1 MMRYGLEHYN
11 ALESMYHYTVE
22 PETSAIIDDVNSKIV
37 PIVLEKQSPT
47 DNKHDKHHKKS
58 ITSSLPAPRK
68 PRQSSRPEDGSWERV
83 REFKTTKIEMAL
95 SGPEKVIQDIRTCL
109 NKMTTKNYDAQKD
122 QILSLLKEH
131 YNDVNSDVSQTIF
144 DIASTNRFYVALY
157 AKLYKELIANFPHFN
172 ELVNTFL
179 GTFVGGVREI
189 VYVDADEDY
198 EEYCAYNKKNDKR
211 KATAVFLIHLMKED
225 VISRLKVIN
234 IILTFEELAV
244 KYVDETNRINEVEEI
259 AEMLYL
265 FFQEG
270 KGLFQDMQTEWI
282 WKFKVVPMIE
292 TFSKY
297 KKNDKPS
304 ISSRAI
310 FKFMD
315 IMEMLK

>member
-1 MMRYGLEHYN
+1 MMRYELEHYN

-22 PETSAIIDDVNSKIV
+22 PETSAIIDDVNRKIV
-37 PIVLEKQSPT
+37 PIVLEKQSPV
-47 DNKHDKHHKKS
+47 DNKQEQRYQKKTHNS
-58 ITSSLPAPRK
+58 IPAPRK
-68 PRQSSRPEDGSWERV
+68 PRQSSRPEDGWERM
-83 REFKTTKIEMAL
+83 REFKTTRIETAL
-95 SGPEKVIQDIRTCL
+95 SGPEKVIQDIRICL
-109 NKMTTKNYDAQKD
+109 NKMSTKNYELQRD
-122 QILSLLKEH
+122 QILSLLKIH

-144 DIASTNRFYVALY
+144 DIASTNRFYVELY

-189 VYVDADEDY
+189 IYVDADEDY
-198 EEYCAYNKKNDKR
+198 EAYCAYNKKNDKR
-211 KATAVFLIHLMKED
+211 KATAVFLVHLMKED
-225 VISRLKVIN
+225 VIPRLKVIN
-234 IILTFEELAV
+234 IILTFQDLAV
-244 KYVDETNRINEVEEI
+244 KYVEEPNRLNEVDEI
-259 AEMLYL
+259 TEMLFL
-265 FFQEG
+265 FFKEG
-270 KGLFQDMQTEWI
+270 KGLFQDVQTEWI

-315 IMEMLK
+315 IMELLK